1 MRRFWAHLQVCLL
14 MAGMLLTAC
23 AAGRIRDG
31 AYLNEAK
38 GFAVRLPSEA
48 WEVEMGKEPDL
59 QLRHRGRRAGIVV
72 NATCGE
78 IPPGR
83 PLEIASRHLF
93 FGIHGKDILRQ
104 ELRMNGSREAVEVV
118 LRGSLEGQELLLHGF
133 SVKGTGCV
141 YDLVLF
147 APPQQYAE
155 ADQEF
160 GAMVRHFQL
169 LGAEKP

>member
-1 MRRFWAHLQVCLL
+1 
-14 MAGMLLTAC
+14 MAGMLLSAC

-31 AYLNEAK
+31 AYINEAK
-38 GFAVRLPSEA
+38 GFVVQLPSEA

-78 IPPGR
+78 IPPDR
-83 PLEIASRHLF
+83 PLKIASRHLF
-93 FGIHGKDILRQ
+93 FGIHGKDILRRD
-104 ELRMNGSREAVEVV
+104 LRMNGSREAVEVV
-118 LRGSLEGQELLLHGF
+118 LRGSLEGQELVLHGF

-155 ADQEF
+155 TDQEF
-160 GAMVRHFQL
+160 EAMVRHFQL
-169 LGAEKP
+169 LGAEKQ